1 MAEKKKITLTFDLG
15 EVCNDILAKCNLIS
29 ISVKDDA
36 LADIKANVMEPDNPE
51 TRSIICRAV
60 TEGFGKVK
68 VFCSRWLKV
77 GRTTDTNSLER
88 LVTGITTGSDGNE
101 EITYESVVIALEIEN
116 FNTAVTD
123 HLKSSIHKYVV
134 DWCMYRFLQD
144 QLADKAGEY
153 KGLADGE
160 DSSNIIHD
168 LNMRENFNRRKA
180 SWI

>member
-77 GRTTDTNSLER
+77 GR
-88 LVTGITTGSDGNE
+88 
-101 EITYESVVIALEIEN
+101 
-116 FNTAVTD
+116 
-123 HLKSSIHKYVV
+123 
-134 DWCMYRFLQD
+134 
-144 QLADKAGEY
+144 QLAG
-153 KGLADGE
+153 
-160 DSSNIIHD
+160 
-168 LNMRENFNRRKA
+168 A
-180 SWI
+180 SCEKHND

>member
-68 VFCSRWLKV
+68 VF
-77 GRTTDTNSLER
+77 
-88 LVTGITTGSDGNE
+88 
-101 EITYESVVIALEIEN
+101 
-116 FNTAVTD
+116 AV
-123 HLKSSIHKYVV
+123 
-134 DWCMYRFLQD
+134 
-144 QLADKAGEY
+144 AG
-153 KGLADGE
+153 
-160 DSSNIIHD
+160 
-168 LNMRENFNRRKA
+168 
-180 SWI
+180 

>member
-1 MAEKKKITLTFDLG
+1 MK
-15 EVCNDILAKCNLIS
+15 DI
-29 ISVKDDA
+29 
-36 LADIKANVMEPDNPE
+36 
-51 TRSIICRAV
+51 
-60 TEGFGKVK
+60 
-68 VFCSRWLKV
+68 
-77 GRTTDTNSLER
+77 TTD
-88 LVTGITTGSDGNE
+88 SDGNE

-180 SWI
+180 TWI